1 MTTIKTYEVDAETAS
16 RALIDKTGYDE
27 MYKRS
32 VEDNEGFWGRTG
44 CVHRL
49 DQTIHKSEGRFLG

>member
-1 MTTIKTYEVDAETAS
+1 MTTSKTYEVGADTAS

-32 VEDNEGFWGRTG
+32 VEDNYGFWA
-44 CVHRL
+44 
-49 DQTIHKSEGRFLG
+49 E